1 MDIEYFIVVFLYEC
15 LSICINKNGLCFWQ
29 EGFFSFDIGRFLV
42 ICVLRLD
49 IKYNV
54 YINFGLVNVKL
65 KFMWIEFKMIEL
77 IIWIYFKI

>member
-1 MDIEYFIVVFLYEC
+1 MDIEYFIVFFLYEC
-15 LSICINKNGLCFWQ
+15 LSINKNGLCFWQ
-29 EGFFSFDIGRFLV
+29 DLGFFSFDIGRFLV

-65 KFMWIEFKMIEL
+65 KFTWIEF
-77 IIWIYFKI
+77 

>member
-1 MDIEYFIVVFLYEC
+1 MDIEYFIVFFLYEC
-15 LSICINKNGLCFWQ
+15 LSINKNGLCFWQ

-54 YINFGLVNVKL
+54 YINFGLVSVKL
-65 KFMWIEFKMIEL
+65 KFMWIEF
-77 IIWIYFKI
+77 

>member
-1 MDIEYFIVVFLYEC
+1 MDIEYFIVFFLYEC
-15 LSICINKNGLCFWQ
+15 LSINKNGLCFWQ
-29 EGFFSFDIGRFLV
+29 ESFFSFDIGRFLV

-65 KFMWIEFKMIEL
+65 KFMWIEF
-77 IIWIYFKI
+77 